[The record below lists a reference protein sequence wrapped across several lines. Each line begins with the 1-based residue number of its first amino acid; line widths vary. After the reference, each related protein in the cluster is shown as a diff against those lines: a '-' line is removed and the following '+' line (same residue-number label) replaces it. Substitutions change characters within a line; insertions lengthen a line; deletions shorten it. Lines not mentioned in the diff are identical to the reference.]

1 MSSKRRGL
9 KVVIVIA
16 ILLVGAGAAFFAY
29 IWFAGGTGE
38 ATTETV
44 AETVQPVEEFSV
56 VYSVNGAQSE
66 ARFLIDEVLRGAPQ
80 TVAGVTDQIDGSI
93 AIGFEPPSVEIGE
106 FVINLRTIRTD
117 DEVRDRTIRTLIL
130 QTNRDEFE
138 FAYFRPTT
146 IAGVPS
152 TIAVGDTLDLVVT
165 GELTVRDVTTTT
177 DFDMTIE
184 VVSES
189 EIRGTARTVVRWD
202 DLEIVIPYVGGD
214 SIVQAVDD
222 EVRLEMDFVAPA
234 E

>member
-202 DLEIVIPYVGGD
+202 DLEIVIPYVGGN